1 MITRLVKHEFEHQL
15 LNGEITDIE
24 PYFADRRYVSE
35 RYLLA
40 KHGINVDQTLRMDGY
55 EIIIR

>member
-1 MITRLVKHEFEHQL
+1 MITRPVKHEFERQL

-24 PYFADRRYVSE
+24 PYYQDRRYTEE

-40 KHGINVDQTLRMDGY
+40 KHGIITNSNISY
-55 EIIIR
+55 ICY